1 MTQTPILEILKN
13 RRSQGKLTSPGP
25 TRAEIDIIIES
36 AIQAPDHKMLSP
48 WRVIAVEENQR
59 EKLAIL
65 WAEHAEGVSD
75 DVNKLKTLDKLK
87 VLDKLKKKAARAP
100 LILIC
105 IASPVENPK
114 VPECEQVITA
124 GIAAYSMLLA
134 ANGLGYQGYW
144 RTGALAYDTKVL
156 EALALKGPETIVGYL
171 YIGSGEINTK
181 PRPVLQS
188 SGNKLSYFS

>member
-1 MTQTPILEILKN
+1 MTQTPILEILKS

-75 DVNKLKTLDKLK
+75 DDVNKLKTLD
-87 VLDKLKKKAARAP
+87 
-100 LILIC
+100 
-105 IASPVENPK
+105 N
-114 VPECEQVITA
+114 
-124 GIAAYSMLLA
+124 
-134 ANGLGYQGYW
+134 
-144 RTGALAYDTKVL
+144 
-156 EALALKGPETIVGYL
+156 
-171 YIGSGEINTK
+171 
-181 PRPVLQS
+181 
-188 SGNKLSYFS
+188 